1 MAKVTLP
8 QLLKTMVE
16 QDASDLHITVGSPPQ
31 FRLGGKMVKVKMDPL
46 QAADTKELCYSVMNA
61 LQIKEFETTGT
72 TTPFEL
78 KISPV
83 FAVTFLQRGYV
94 GESSVVFLSI
104 FLISVNSTPKIL
116 NVIKRP
122 NGLILVTG
130 PTGSGKSTSLAMLD
144 VLNREDFGHMITVED
159 PVEFIH
165 PHKNCIVNQREVGQD
180 TKASERPSNAFYVR
194 TLTFVSSVS
203 CATSRQSKWRSPW
216 RNRPSGFRHCTEQR
230 RSIH

>member
-16 QDASDLHITVGSPPQ
+16 HDASDLHITVGSPPQ

-61 LQIKEFETTGT
+61 LQIKEFETGWECDYS
-72 TTPFEL
+72 FGI
-78 KISPV
+78 KDIARFRGNV
-83 FAVTFLQRGYV
+83 FLQRGYV
-94 GESSVVFLSI
+94 GGVFRRIPLNI
-104 FLISVNSTPKIL
+104 PDFDKLGLPKIL
-116 NVIKRP
+116 RNVIKRP

-130 PTGSGKSTSLAMLD
+130 PTGSGKSTSLAAMLD

-165 PHKNCIVNQREVGQD
+165 PHKNCIVNQR
-180 TKASERPSNAFYVR
+180 
-194 TLTFVSSVS
+194 
-203 CATSRQSKWRSPW
+203 
-216 RNRPSGFRHCTEQR
+216 
-230 RSIH
+230 